1 MSRVGRIA
9 RRTTE
14 TDVQVV
20 LDLDGSGEVA
30 ADTGVPL
37 LDHML
42 AQLAT
47 HGRLDLQVRARGDL
61 AVDPHH
67 TVEDVGLVLGQA
79 LRAAVGDGA
88 GMARFGSAHAP
99 MDDALVLAAV
109 DISGRPY
116 LHYGLEVGRAVLG
129 TFPADLAEEFFRALA
144 SSSAITLHLVQV
156 HGRNVHHIIEAAF
169 KGTGIALH
177 LATRLAGGRVPS
189 TKGVLGP

>member
-1 MSRVGRIA
+1 MSRVGRIS
-9 RRTTE
+9 RQTTE
-14 TDVQVV
+14 TDVQVA
-20 LDLDGSGEVA
+20 LDLDGSGEVSV
-30 ADTGVPL
+30 DTGVPFF
-37 LDHML
+37 DHML
-42 AQLAT
+42 AQLAA

-67 TVEDVGLVLGQA
+67 TVEDVGLALGQA
-79 LRAAVGDGA
+79 LRQAVGEGR
-88 GMARFGSAHAP
+88 GIARFGSVHAP

-116 LHYGLEVGRAVLG
+116 LHYGLEVGPAVLG

-144 SSSAITLHLVQV
+144 SSGALTLHLVQV
-156 HGRNVHHIIEAAF
+156 HGRSAHHVVEAAF

-177 LATRLAGGRVPS
+177 LATRIRGGGVPS